1 VLHNRREPK
10 FFHITL
16 SLASDSLFSFLLDT
30 NATLLANTILR
41 RRDSVFS
48 QVPTL
53 SRDAVVDLRS
63 YQPLVLHRHQV
74 QEAEVLVIY
83 PKRTG

>member
-1 VLHNRREPK
+1 MP
-10 FFHITL
+10 FHITL

-30 NATLLANTILR
+30 NATLLANTVLR
-41 RRDSVFS
+41 RRDLVFS

-53 SRDAVVDLRS
+53 SRDTVVDLRS
-63 YQPLVLHRHQV
+63 YQLLVLHRLQV

-83 PKRTG
+83 SKRTG